1 MCSSCSFNWGESII
15 TQLIAMLTNGNFP
28 FFTRDVYNQILSILT
43 YSHMTKIFER
53 RKNFDLRRL
62 LSGSERLFYNL
73 LANDSSSAK
82 GKDI

>member
-1 MCSSCSFNWGESII
+1 
-15 TQLIAMLTNGNFP
+15 
-28 FFTRDVYNQILSILT
+28 
-43 YSHMTKIFER
+43 MTKIFER

-82 GKDI
+82 SKDENI

>member
-1 MCSSCSFNWGESII
+1 
-15 TQLIAMLTNGNFP
+15 
-28 FFTRDVYNQILSILT
+28 
-43 YSHMTKIFER
+43 MTKIFER

-82 GKDI
+82 SKDEVKQMWSFINFSYLL

>member
-1 MCSSCSFNWGESII
+1 
-15 TQLIAMLTNGNFP
+15 MLTNGNFP

-73 LANDSSSAK
+73 LANDSSNAK